1 MENYFK
7 KEEKGLLMAMNSME
21 IQQLANEGRL
31 APLVK
36 KKMFQEWME
45 EKQENVKVMIAG
57 KYDANGKQL
66 SEVMKKENE
75 KHKEEMEEV
84 EEVAKIVA
92 EGLTRKCFHLLEVN
106 FFTKVD
112 ESSTFVPA
120 EISLTKFSLKEGIV
134 SLYHAF
140 PEAGVIPL
148 GAKWECIRNSAK
160 SHQIPLEK
168 FMKEELKVDTKSDYR
183 ILEEIEEFLDGEDS
197 VFVMP
202 ERKDQ
207 CQGVLNTISSRSSV
221 ASPIKKFLQ
230 LPELFYMLVNQ
241 SQAGIV
247 VPCRAILEQELDS
260 ER

>member
-1 MENYFK
+1 MENYK
-7 KEEKGLLMAMNSME
+7 KEEKGLLIAMNSME
-21 IQQLANEGRL
+21 IKQLANEGLL
-31 APLVK
+31 APQVK

-45 EKQENVKVMIAG
+45 EKDENVKVMIAG

-120 EISLTKFSLKEGIV
+120 EISVVKFCIKEGIV

-148 GAKWECIRNSAK
+148 GAKWECMRNSAK

-183 ILEEIEEFLDGEDS
+183 ILEEIEEYLDGEDS
-197 VFVMP
+197 VFVMT

-221 ASPIKKFLQ
+221 ASPVKKYLQ
-230 LPELFYMLVNQ
+230 LPELFYKLVNQ
-241 SQAGIV
+241 AGMVVV
-247 VPCRAILEQELDS
+247 VPYVSILEQELNN